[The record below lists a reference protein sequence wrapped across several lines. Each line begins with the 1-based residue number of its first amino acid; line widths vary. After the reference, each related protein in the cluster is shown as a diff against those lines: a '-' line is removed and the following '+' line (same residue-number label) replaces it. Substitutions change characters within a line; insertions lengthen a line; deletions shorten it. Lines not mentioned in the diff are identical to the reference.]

1 MEAVKKKI
9 MKKRFVIAM
18 AMFAACVISI
28 SASAQNRLKMELSYN
43 VSTPVGSFKNDYI
56 NKTSFRGGTGEI
68 SYTIN
73 PKFSA
78 GLQSGYQNYYQKY
91 DRQVYKLEGNQ
102 TVSAVLTNSM
112 DVIPLL
118 LRGTFNPLG
127 ANASAVVQPY
137 VSAGAGVNLVN
148 YGQYLGEFG
157 GTESS
162 AAFAAQAGAGVLIPL
177 GKKVNQ
183 TNFKLG
189 ATYNYSNYNHNEI
202 SKLNSVGI
210 NAGIVFKLR

>member
-1 MEAVKKKI
+1 
-9 MKKRFVIAM
+9 MKKRFVICI
-18 AMFAACVISI
+18 AMFAASVISI
-28 SASAQNRLKMELSYN
+28 SVSAQNRLKMELSYN
-43 VSTPVGSFKNDYI
+43 VSTPLGSFKNDYI
-56 NKTSFRGGTGEI
+56 SKTSFRGGTGEI

-73 PKFSA
+73 PKFSV

-91 DRQVYKLEGNQ
+91 DRQLYKLEANQ

-137 VSAGAGVNLVN
+137 VSAGAGVNLIN

-157 GTESS
+157 GTQSS
-162 AAFAAQAGAGVLIPL
+162 SAFAAQAGAGILIPFG
-177 GKKVNQ
+177 GKLNQ

-189 ATYNYSNYNHNEI
+189 ATYNYSNYKHNEI

-210 NAGIVFKLR
+210 NAGVVFRLK